1 MADAPRVD
9 IVKGRVHTGEDTIIA
24 VPVRQADRV
33 SKQSMLG
40 WILKWELRL
49 NAADANPLVTRS
61 SPIITLGDSD
71 PADPGT
77 NDVAKIP
84 FYATD
89 SYDAGLNTI
98 ILNGLY
104 HHSLWRYDSGG
115 NHRPLAWGDF
125 WITAVGAR

>member
-9 IVKGRVHTGEDTIIA
+9 IVKGRVHTGEDTMIEI
-24 VPVRQADRV
+24 PVRQADRV
-33 SKQSMLG
+33 SKQSLLG

-49 NAADANPLVTRS
+49 HPEDANPLVTRS
-61 SPIITLGDSD
+61 SPIITVGDSD
-71 PADPGT
+71 PLVTGT
-77 NDVAKIP
+77 NDLAKIP
-84 FYATD
+84 LYASD
-89 SYDAGLNTI
+89 SYDSGLNAV
-98 ILNGLY
+98 ILNGQY